1 MKIAILADPLDNQN
15 AGIHN
20 YTKQLI
26 QSLYSL
32 KPNHEIVLIRTKNT
46 GEFPNFKTIVVP
58 TTNLPIGYQSIRLF
72 FILPI
77 ILIKEKVDIVFE
89 PAHFGPFN
97 LPKRIAR
104 ITMIHDLTP
113 IILSDYHRFH
123 SQMLQKLFLKH
134 ILQKAN
140 LVFVNSANTEK
151 DVLKV
156 YPFTK
161 GKTVKILLGKD
172 NVLQPSHD
180 KKAIQKYNLEERNYF
195 LFVGTLEPRKNLITL
210 LRAFALFKEQ
220 VSEQIKLVIVGQKGW
235 KSKAFFQELDKH
247 PNKSDIIL
255 TGYVSKTELMSLYAH
270 SLSFI
275 YPSIYE
281 GFGLPILEAMS
292 CGTPVITANNSSLP
306 EVGGDAAIYFETK
319 KAEDLNSK
327 MIEITQ
333 NETLR
338 EEMIS
343 KGYTQAEKFSWEK
356 YAHEFIKTI
365 EEKLI

>member
-1 MKIAILADPLDNQN
+1 
-15 AGIHN
+15 
-20 YTKQLI
+20 
-26 QSLYSL
+26 
-32 KPNHEIVLIRTKNT
+32 
-46 GEFPNFKTIVVP
+46 
-58 TTNLPIGYQSIRLF
+58 
-72 FILPI
+72 
-77 ILIKEKVDIVFE
+77 
-89 PAHFGPFN
+89 
-97 LPKRIAR
+97 
-104 ITMIHDLTP
+104 
-113 IILSDYHRFH
+113 
-123 SQMLQKLFLKH
+123 
-134 ILQKAN
+134 
-140 LVFVNSANTEK
+140 
-151 DVLKV
+151 
-156 YPFTK
+156 
-161 GKTVKILLGKD
+161 
-172 NVLQPSHD
+172 
-180 KKAIQKYNLEERNYF
+180 
-195 LFVGTLEPRKNLITL
+195 

>member
-180 KKAIQKYNLEERNYF
+180 KKAIQKYNLEERNYY
-195 LFVGTLEPRKNLITL
+195 
-210 LRAFALFKEQ
+210 
-220 VSEQIKLVIVGQKGW
+220 S
-235 KSKAFFQELDKH
+235 
-247 PNKSDIIL
+247 
-255 TGYVSKTELMSLYAH
+255 
-270 SLSFI
+270 
-275 YPSIYE
+275 
-281 GFGLPILEAMS
+281 
-292 CGTPVITANNSSLP
+292 
-306 EVGGDAAIYFETK
+306 
-319 KAEDLNSK
+319 
-327 MIEITQ
+327 
-333 NETLR
+333 
-338 EEMIS
+338 
-343 KGYTQAEKFSWEK
+343 
-356 YAHEFIKTI
+356 
-365 EEKLI
+365 